1 MAVPLAER
9 KTWSVVV
16 VVMVV
21 VAAVANS
28 EDEDVGSKVARRTL
42 ESCTN
47 AETATSACTYV
58 GGHSRYVYMD
68 RMGMPMVIV
77 GSGSFILSM
86 LC

>member
-42 ESCTN
+42 ESGTN
-47 AETATSACTYV
+47 AETATSAC
-58 GGHSRYVYMD
+58 M
-68 RMGMPMVIV
+68 
-77 GSGSFILSM
+77 
-86 LC
+86 